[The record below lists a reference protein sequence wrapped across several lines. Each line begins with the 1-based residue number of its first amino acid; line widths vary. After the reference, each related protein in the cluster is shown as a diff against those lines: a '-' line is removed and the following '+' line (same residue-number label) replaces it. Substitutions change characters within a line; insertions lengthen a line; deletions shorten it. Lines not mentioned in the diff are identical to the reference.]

1 MSTPFE
7 RGYRDGQWTD
17 EQIKQHGF
25 ESAEECLAHEE
36 QGYQDEIS
44 NLDSLSPEAAAKHKE
59 YMDGC
64 IAGARDSLRNR

>member
-7 RGYRDGQWTD
+7 RGYKAGQWTD
-17 EQIKQHGF
+17 EQIKQNGF

-36 QGYQDEIS
+36 QVYQDEIA
-44 NLDSLSPEAAAKHKE
+44 NLGSLSPEGAAKHKE
-59 YMDGC
+59 YMDGL